1 MLKISRKLDMNESE
15 KRQSIVQVMQGW
27 IGRKESD
34 GSHKEIIDIYN
45 NHKPLAQNYKVKYT
59 DSWCMTTTSAAYIQ
73 AGLADI
79 FPLECSCKL
88 PMSKEKMNEYFG
100 DKLQKYMHMNAMTKH
115 QLAITS
121 RILQHQIS

>member
-1 MLKISRKLDMNESE
+1 
-15 KRQSIVQVMQGW
+15 MQGW